1 MPGEPTLGFVLPRFA
16 IHRHGRAWAAEE
28 ARERLRRLGDCKLE
42 VRDGR
47 LFVDEF
53 QRRMVLGM
61 LLENVGLDVAIELA
75 GPRPWR
81 QALSARRLR

>member
-1 MPGEPTLGFVLPRFA
+1 MSGAPALGFILPRFA
-16 IHRHGRAWAAEE
+16 IHRHGRAWVPEE

-47 LFVDEF
+47 LFADEF

-75 GPRPWR
+75 GPGLWR
-81 QALSARRLR
+81 QALSAKLLR

>member
-1 MPGEPTLGFVLPRFA
+1 MPAERAVGFILPRFA
-16 IHRHGRAWAAEE
+16 IHRHGRAWVAEE
-28 ARERLRRLGDCKLE
+28 ARERLRRLGDCRIE

-61 LLENVGLDVAIELA
+61 LLENVGLDAAIELA
-75 GPRPWR
+75 GPGLWR
-81 QALSARRLR
+81 QALNAKLLR

>member
-1 MPGEPTLGFVLPRFA
+1 MPGEPALGFILPRFA
-16 IHRHGRAWAAEE
+16 IHRHGRAWVVDE

-75 GPRPWR
+75 GPGLWR
-81 QALSARRLR
+81 QALSAKLLR